1 MTNSLKFFSYIW
13 FNEVKWSSNTYYI
26 EDKKEIPDIY
36 MKNCT
41 ANEYIE
47 HLSLLKV
54 FTSKNKCVQM
64 PKTSY
69 FQENYCLLIWRWS
82 IIKVSPLAP

>member
-13 FNEVKWSSNTYYI
+13 FNEVKWSSNTYYKKY
-26 EDKKEIPDIY
+26 KKEIPGIY

-41 ANEYIE
+41 ANESIE
-47 HLSLLKV
+47 HFSLLKV

-64 PKTSY
+64 PKTLYLQKNVVYSFGVEVQY
-69 FQENYCLLIWRWS
+69 Y
-82 IIKVSPLAP
+82 